1 MKKTLKCFAA
11 FFASAFILF
20 ISVIPFSSRT
30 VSALSSDGLIYSAE
44 NPNVSLDFMKDSMRR
59 LQSNSSLSSIN
70 LANSV
75 IYIHFFGPTNVRVVI
90 IPDGYT
96 TINKSGSDGKFTY
109 YFPFTSSNN
118 FINHIGSELRNDDL
132 ATYNFPLRTTSHEYN
147 FVAINDNYI
156 DISNTKDTT
165 CGFTAYSRNP
175 TFTGSIPSSFYTYK
189 GNFICYLPDPV
200 YNPVIMPLYEAVYS
214 LNIQKEEFIKWLIDN
229 ERYVDIAD
237 GLIENRVSGFV
248 DIFQKY
254 GANNKAF
261 SFNVKQFF
269 DFIGIGQTISDYGAV
284 LEKTRSLYR
293 EYQQYVRFQLMEHYN
308 NKVKD
313 TLNIKPVTN
322 DNNISLIT
330 DSADDTLVIRLLR
343 DILRSLIAL
352 PVNIGDLM
360 QTLELKVDGLEN
372 TVNITNDSGLPDF
385 STLWTYS
392 NNDFDDD
399 LMNFY
404 LDVSE
409 VQQLP
414 LTYLTNINENPLMPE
429 KMLNDKDNLTVN
441 IPNISGFT
449 VSNDGKSFST
459 QTTSY
464 AISSNDYP
472 WLDPLVKKIKRFSGI
487 LLILGYLVSL
497 RYRLPEI
504 VRGE

>member
-1 MKKTLKCFAA
+1 MKKTLKCFVSFLTSAA
-11 FFASAFILF
+11 IFIF
-20 ISVIPFSSRT
+20 SVVSSDFRT
-30 VSALSSDGLIYSAE
+30 VSALSSDGLIYSTE
-44 NPNVSLDFMKDSMRR
+44 NSNVSLDFMKDSMHR
-59 LQSNSSLSSIN
+59 LQSNPSLSSIN

-75 IYIHFFGPTNVRVVI
+75 IYIHFFGPSTVRVVI
-90 IPDGYT
+90 IPSGYT
-96 TINKSGSDGKFTY
+96 TINKSSSDGKFTY

-118 FINHIGSELRNDDL
+118 LIDYIGSELRNDEL
-132 ATYNFPLRTTSHEYN
+132 STYNFPLRNTPNQYS

-156 DISNTKDTT
+156 NVSNSKDTT
-165 CGFTAYSRNP
+165 CGFTAYSNNP
-175 TFTGSIPSSFYTYK
+175 NFSGSIPSSFYTYK
-189 GNFICYLPDPV
+189 GDFICYLPEPV
-200 YNPVIMPLYEAVYS
+200 FNPVVLPLYNAVYS

-229 ERYVDIAD
+229 DRYVDIAD
-237 GLIENRVSGFV
+237 GLLENRVSGFV

-254 GANNKAF
+254 GANNKVF
-261 SFNVKQFF
+261 GFNVKQFF
-269 DFIGIGQTISDYGAV
+269 DFIGISQTVSDYGAV

-313 TLNIKPVTN
+313 TLNIKPVTD
-322 DNNISLIT
+322 DNNTTLIT
-330 DSADDTLVIRLLR
+330 DTDADTVVIRLLR
-343 DILRSLIAL
+343 DILRSLISL
-352 PVNIGDLM
+352 PVNIGDLIRS
-360 QTLELKVDGLEN
+360 LEVKLDGLDN
-372 TVNITNDSGLPDF
+372 SIIISNDGGSYDL
-385 STLWTYS
+385 SVLWTYN

-399 LMNFY
+399 LINFS
-404 LDVSE
+404 LDISN

-414 LTYLTNINENPLMPE
+414 LQYLTNINENSLMPE

-449 VSNDGKSFST
+449 VSDDGKSFST

-464 AISSNDYP
+464 SISSNDYP

-497 RYRLPEI
+497 RFRLPEI

>member
-1 MKKTLKCFAA
+1 MKKTLKCFVVFLTSVFLFA
-11 FFASAFILF
+11 F
-20 ISVIPFSSRT
+20 SVIPDSFHT

-44 NPNVSLDFMKDSMRR
+44 NPDVSLVSMKSCLSQLYD
-59 LQSNSSLSSIN
+59 NSSLSDVN

-75 IYIHFFGPTNVRVVI
+75 IYIHFFGSSSVRVVI
-90 IPDGYT
+90 LPNYT
-96 TINKSGSDGKFTY
+96 TVKSSTSKGKFTY
-109 YFPFTSSNN
+109 YFPFSSSYV
-118 FINHIGSELRNDDL
+118 INPYYGDELTVSSL
-132 ATYNFPLRTTSHEYN
+132 STYNFVPRTTSTNYS
-147 FVAINDNYI
+147 FVGINDNYLN
-156 DISNTKDTT
+156 ISNTDTT
-165 CGFTAYSRNP
+165 LCGFTAYSRQPNFNGSLP
-175 TFTGSIPSSFYTYK
+175 TDYYPYISS
-189 GNFICYLPDPV
+189 NFICYLPDPV
-200 YNPVIMPLYEAVYS
+200 YNPVIMPLYESVYS

-237 GLIENRVSGFV
+237 GLVENRVSGFV

-269 DFIGIGQTISDYGAV
+269 DFLGISQTISDYGTV

-322 DNNISLIT
+322 DNNTTLIT
-330 DSADDTLVIRLLR
+330 DVDSDTVVIRLLR

-360 QTLELKVDGLEN
+360 KSLEVKVDGLDN
-372 TVNITNDSGLPDF
+372 SVIISNDGGSSDL
-385 STLWTYS
+385 SILWTYN

-399 LMNFY
+399 LMNFS
-404 LDVSE
+404 LDVAE

-414 LTYLTNINENPLMPE
+414 LQYLTNINENPLMPE
-429 KMLNDKDNLTVN
+429 KMLNEKDNLTVN

-449 VSNDGKSFST
+449 ISDNGKSFST

-464 AISSNDYP
+464 TLSSNNYP

>member
-1 MKKTLKCFAA
+1 MKKTLKCFVA
-11 FFASAFILF
+11 FLTSAFIF
-20 ISVIPFSSRT
+20 SFSVIPSSSCS

-44 NPNVSLDFMKDSMRR
+44 NSNVSLDFMKDSMKR

-75 IYIHFFGPTNVRVVI
+75 IYIHFFGPTTVRVVI

-96 TINKSGSDGKFTY
+96 TIKSSGSDGKFTY

-118 FINHIGSELRNDDL
+118 LINYVASELRNDDL
-132 ATYNFPLRTTSHEYN
+132 ETYNFPLRTTSNQYS

-156 DISNTKDTT
+156 DISNTNETT
-165 CGFTAYSRNP
+165 CGFTAYSNNP

-189 GNFICYLPDPV
+189 GNFICYLPDSV

-214 LNIQKEEFIKWLIDN
+214 LNIQKDEFIKWLIDN

-237 GLIENRVSGFV
+237 GLVENRVSGFV

-261 SFNVKQFF
+261 GFNVKQFF

-293 EYQQYVRFQLMEHYN
+293 EYQQFVRFQLMEHYN

-322 DNNISLIT
+322 DNNTSLIT
-330 DSADDTLVIRLLR
+330 DSVDDTVVISLLR

-360 QTLELKVDGLEN
+360 QTLEVKVDGLEN
-372 TVNITNDSGLPDF
+372 TVNITNDSGLPDL
-385 STLWTYS
+385 STLWNYN

-399 LMNFY
+399 LNNFSS
-404 LDVSE
+404 DIAE
-409 VQQLP
+409 IQQLP
-414 LTYLTNINENPLMPE
+414 VSYLTNINENPLMPE

-449 VSNDGKSFST
+449 VSDCGKSYST

-464 AISSNDYP
+464 VISSNNYP